1 MKVEVMK
8 QFRILLAIFL
18 LWVGGAAVLAEEIT
32 DAQGITYET
41 YTISGETGYFA
52 RITYAYSSDF
62 SLTIP
67 DKVTMANGSQATVT
81 GFSKSFTCYCRNV
94 SAIYIKE
101 STYDEGTFAGDFTGM
116 PHLGIIWFYYPPDD
130 VVSTNKSW
138 MLDPSTRFVENVDV
152 YLSETV
158 RPYVV
163 IRNSYYYNSYPLS
176 WKRHE
181 KVNEIHCNSQYKDR
195 FIGYAPVSGNTFA
208 GLESAIMWINP
219 GTSGKLVVPAWA
231 NSWQVSR
238 LGYTSVKTPISCP
251 FLTTLEFA
259 GDIYIDGEV
268 DFTGC
273 TELSKL
279 IFQGNAAIW
288 KAVFPT
294 ESGKELN
301 IEQIDFHGDA
311 AFGKSLKNLPNL
323 KKVYFYGEI
332 PTISSPYETFYNSG
346 SDITFYVN
354 MDIYEIAEWKENNPN
369 WQDLNLQPI
378 DPRSSYRKV
387 TINNPG
393 AGTFKVRR
401 QYNNHVTWE
410 IIGPNTT
417 RTTEVD
423 KGALLWVK
431 DVVFESTEYSLNCF
445 VFNES
450 HELRPASNG
459 AEATYAY
466 VTEKTN
472 TLTAYYHKLD
482 YPAGTV
488 FNIHFTKVGDGEM
501 NFRDTDENE
510 WAGDGE
516 GNYQTLYNMVQDGEE
531 HDYTCTYYEYQDMNI
546 SFECWYEKPQD
557 GIVESTRVVANGV
570 PVEKWRTE
578 ESGGRLCDTY
588 IVTVDGDMD
597 IRVINENNARRF
609 SAVNGPGGTIALYR
623 AGESE
628 SVATIDNGTS
638 MDMDLPKADGHY
650 AVITPNE
657 GKTVAAIF
665 VNKPLGGS
673 ERLHL
678 DPSNYIEEGDVCRVP
693 LTGFDEGE
701 DTYRLNVLYADKPCL
716 TFDLSVLGDGKF
728 DCLPCRNDD
737 GQMTVLQDVLV
748 SEQAGRHQIVK
759 VYYDEIG
766 ENGYVE
772 FRVFAPKEGT
782 KLKVYWSGEDVTGK
796 FTPMSSSND
805 LLRGTIAVLPTS
817 ATLGELKSSS
827 MLVIY
832 EDADIIQFADENVKA
847 ICVENWD
854 ANGDGELSKREAAAV
869 TTLKTDHADG
879 TYGDPVFKGNT
890 NITSFDELA
899 YFTGLTSIES
909 GAFNGCTNLK
919 TVVVPEGVETIADEA
934 FIGCTELLT
943 VSLPDGLTK
952 IGSSAFQSASKL
964 FAIRLPE
971 TLTEIES
978 FAFRYCSSLRSVVLP
993 ANIQKLGAQT
1003 FMLTGLNT
1011 LNIPAKVTSVGET
1024 VVCGRSLLS
1033 VSVASGNTK
1042 YNSADNC
1049 NAIINSSTHELISGS
1064 KYAKI
1069 PAGVLKIGNY
1079 AFAYLTIDELEI
1091 PSAVESIGYAA
1102 FTQTQ
1107 LESIVCKGTTPPTL
1121 ESNSFAYMLSNCKLT
1136 VPRGTR
1142 DAYIN
1147 AGWTEDIFKGG
1158 VVEAEPEPTSYDVN
1172 GDGSVTIADVTKLVN
1187 VILGKDK

>member
-1 MKVEVMK
+1 MKTNMMK
-8 QFRILLAIFL
+8 QFRILLTIFL
-18 LWVGGAAVLAEEIT
+18 LRVGGVAAVLAEEIT

-52 RITYAYSSDF
+52 RIIYAESSDY

-67 DKVTMANGSQATVT
+67 DKVTKANGSQATVT
-81 GFSKSFTCYCRNV
+81 GFSPSFTCNCPRA

-101 STYDEGTFAGDFTGM
+101 STYGEGTFAGDFTGM
-116 PHLGIIWFYYPPDD
+116 PHLGIIWFYHPSDD

-138 MLDPSTRFVENVDV
+138 MLDSRTRFVENVDV
-152 YLSETV
+152 YLSEAV

-176 WKRHE
+176 WKSHE

-288 KAVFPT
+288 KAVFPA

-516 GNYQTLYNMVQDGEE
+516 GNYQTLYNMAQDGEE
-531 HDYTCTYYEYQDMNI
+531 HDYTCTYYEYQDMGI

-570 PVEKWRTE
+570 PVEKWKTE

-597 IRVINENNARRF
+597 IRVIHENNARKF
-609 SAVNGPGGTIALYR
+609 SAVNGSGGSIALYR
-623 AGESE
+623 AGVSE

-638 MDMDLPKADGHY
+638 MDIDLPKADGHY

-693 LTGFDEGE
+693 LTGFEEGD

-748 SEQAGRHQIVK
+748 SEQTGRHQIAK

-782 KLKVYWSGEDVTGK
+782 KLKVYWSGEDVTSK
-796 FTPMSSSND
+796 FTPMSSSSD

-832 EDADIIQFADENVKA
+832 EETDIIQFADPAVKA

-854 ANGDGELSKREAAAV
+854 TNGDGELSKREAAAV
-869 TTLKTDHADG
+869 TTLIDSETNQS
-879 TYGDPVFKGNT
+879 VFRGKGAS
-890 NITSFDELA
+890 ITSFDEFQ
-899 YFTGLTSIES
+899 YFTGLTQVEQYAFYGVSIETIVLPNTIKTIGENAFSNS
-909 GAFNGCTNLK
+909 GIRSIVIPEGIETIGNNAFKECMSLAEIRLPNSLLNIGYFAFGQTVIKHIFIPQNVANITPGTGANIFTGCSQLATIAVDENNKTYDSRDNCSAIISKGNGTSSNPVTLVYGCKN
-919 TVVVPEGVETIADEA
+919 TVIPEGVQC
-934 FIGCTELLT
+934 IGM
-943 VSLPDGLTK
+943 
-952 IGSSAFQSASKL
+952 Q
-964 FAIRLPE
+964 
-971 TLTEIES
+971 
-978 FAFRYCSSLRSVVLP
+978 AFRNSG
-993 ANIQKLGAQT
+993 IKKMT
-1003 FMLTGLNT
+1003 
-1011 LNIPAKVTSVGET
+1011 IP
-1024 VVCGRSLLS
+1024 
-1033 VSVASGNTK
+1033 
-1042 YNSADNC
+1042 
-1049 NAIINSSTHELISGS
+1049 
-1064 KYAKI
+1064 
-1069 PAGVLKIGNY
+1069 
-1079 AFAYLTIDELEI
+1079 
-1091 PSAVESIGYAA
+1091 
-1102 FTQTQ
+1102 
-1107 LESIVCKGTTPPTL
+1107 
-1121 ESNSFAYMLSNCKLT
+1121 
-1136 VPRGTR
+1136 
-1142 DAYIN
+1142 
-1147 AGWTEDIFKGG
+1147 
-1158 VVEAEPEPTSYDVN
+1158 
-1172 GDGSVTIADVTKLVN
+1172 GSVTKIKLCAFMENQLDTLVMKGNIPMQFDKNGFRNNSAEVPEISNCVLVVPHGTLEAYAQAGWKTTADGGYFKEVIEAEDINFDLNNDGSIDIGDVTKLVN
-1187 VILGKDK
+1187 EVLKQPKP